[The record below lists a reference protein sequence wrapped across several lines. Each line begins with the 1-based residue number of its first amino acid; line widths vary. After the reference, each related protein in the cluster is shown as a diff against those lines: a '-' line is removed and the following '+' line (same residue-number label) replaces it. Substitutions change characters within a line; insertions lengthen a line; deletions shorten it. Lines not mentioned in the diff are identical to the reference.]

1 MAPNSIVKLALGIA
15 ICFSLLSTPTQAQ
28 SPTAGKQIHWTQLT
42 DAQLKLDSKP
52 PLTWGVYQPD
62 KKSKKKGSDL
72 ILVLLGHRYMMVD
85 ISARA
90 TYVVYPEEL
99 HAVGSDFESDDL
111 AKAGNLI
118 ASSNWTVR
126 DVGPAELIRFTLG
139 DYGRV
144 LDVSIA
150 HPPDLTSFY

>member
-1 MAPNSIVKLALGIA
+1 MAPNSIVKIAVGIFA
-15 ICFSLLSTPTQAQ
+15 CLLLTSTPAQAQ
-28 SPTAGKQIHWTQLT
+28 SAATGKQIHWTQLT

-62 KKSKKKGSDL
+62 KKTKKKGTD
-72 ILVLLGHRYMMVD
+72 LVLVLVGHRYMMLD
-85 ISARA
+85 LKAKLA
-90 TYVVYPEEL
+90 YVVYPEDL
-99 HAVGSDFESDDL
+99 HAQGNDFESDDL
-111 AKAGNLI
+111 AKSSNLI
-118 ASSNWTVR
+118 PSSDWTVR
-126 DVGPAELIRFTLG
+126 DVGPAELIRLTLG